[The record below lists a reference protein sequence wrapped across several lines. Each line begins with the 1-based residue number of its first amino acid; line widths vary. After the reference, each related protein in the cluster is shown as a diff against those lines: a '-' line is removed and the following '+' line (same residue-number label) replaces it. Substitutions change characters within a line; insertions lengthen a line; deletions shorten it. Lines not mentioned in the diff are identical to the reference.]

1 MMTSKYR
8 QQQASQQSQAKMI
21 ELRWDI
27 WMKQTKNISSNSII
41 PLPIVYQKNTSAKKA
56 IEEDIL
62 AGASVFDQELT
73 FNHFELHTYKE
84 LKLQAVVNGNDV
96 RGQSLWLWGDVDI
109 AAGLKRCFQS
119 FELGHPAY
127 YSEEILPFSRTECE
141 PLALFEAFNED
152 YRSPEAWDSQF
163 LHSQKGIILSR
174 NSPEIILGG
183 VSPGR
188 CIDIV
193 EVKDQYIIEV
203 KEIMSKYLTT
213 NTTRP
218 RIRYTL

>member
-1 MMTSKYR
+1 MMTTEALR
-8 QQQASQQSQAKMI
+8 QQQHSLQYQHKTV
-21 ELRWDI
+21 ELRWEK
-27 WMKQTKNISSNSII
+27 WTKQTSSSTIR
-41 PLPIVYQKNTSAKKA
+41 PPVAYQKNTTAKKA

-62 AGASVFDQELT
+62 AGASVFDRELT
-73 FNHFELHTYKE
+73 FNHFELRTYRE

-96 RGQSLWLWGDVDI
+96 RAQSLWLWGDVDI
-109 AAGLKRCFQS
+109 AADLKRCLQS

-127 YSEEILPFSRTECE
+127 YSEEILPFNRTAFE

-163 LHSQKGIILSR
+163 LHSQKVIILSR
-174 NSPEIILGG
+174 NSPEIILSG
-183 VSPGR
+183 VFPGR

-193 EVKDQYIIEV
+193 EVKDQYIIEI
-203 KEIMSKYLTT
+203 KEHMSKYLTN
-213 NTTRP
+213 NTTCP